1 MSRRRNAGNGK
12 EQAQA
17 ERKSRRIRT
26 TRYDPDPEQGLTSQQ
41 VQEHRLHGW
50 TNVSVDPP
58 AKTVKE
64 IVHENVFTYFNLIF
78 AVLGLLLCIVGSFR
92 NLTFL
97 PVVVINTLIGIVQEV
112 RAKKVLEKMNM
123 LNAPHARAVRDGKV
137 RKVDTEELVL
147 DDIVIFGAGNQI
159 CADAVVSSG
168 EVQVNESLLTGE
180 SDEITKKKGDPLMS
194 GSFVVSGECRARL
207 DKVGEDSYI
216 SRLTMEAKAMDST
229 EQSEM
234 IRSLDRLVRGVGIII
249 IPIGLILFVQSFF
262 FNHDGFRESVT
273 SMVAAVIGMIP
284 EGLYLLASMA
294 LAVSAMRLAR
304 QQVLLH
310 DMKSIETLAR
320 VNVLC
325 VDKTGTITENTMTVG
340 KVEPTL
346 DYREKEEDYPPL
358 EKMLGD
364 FAAAMSE
371 DNITMAALKEHFRE
385 NTGKKP
391 VSLTSFSSTVKYSS
405 VTYEDGAYVLGAPEM
420 VLRDDYVLYEAE
432 IEQFTKKGYRVLVF
446 GQYDGKIDGK
456 PLTGKVTPLGYVTL
470 TNPIRHDA
478 PETFAYF
485 AEQGVDIKVISGD
498 NPVTVSEV
506 AARAGI
512 AGAERYVD
520 AGTLKTDEDVA
531 RAMREYTVF
540 GRVTPAQK
548 RQFVNVL
555 KEQGNTVAMTG
566 DGVNDILALK
576 DADCSIAMASG
587 SEAAAQAAQ
596 VVLLESDFSCMP
608 SVVLEGR
615 RVVNN
620 IQRSASLFLVKN
632 IFSLLLS
639 VFSAVFMITYPLE
652 PSQISLIS
660 MFTIGVPAFFLAMEP
675 NKNRIEGHFL
685 PNVFLKALP
694 GGLTDVLAV
703 GALVIFGRTFAV
715 GETDIATAATILLA
729 IVGFMVLYKISQP
742 VNRLRV
748 GVLAC
753 CAVAL
758 VLASIYMGDLFAIT
772 AMSTECIMLC
782 VLFSIASEPVF
793 RYLSFVVEQIGKFGK
808 RLFSW
813 HEKNKGK
820 TA

>member
-1 MSRRRNAGNGK
+1 
-12 EQAQA
+12 
-17 ERKSRRIRT
+17 
-26 TRYDPDPEQGLTSQQ
+26 
-41 VQEHRLHGW
+41 
-50 TNVSVDPP
+50 
-58 AKTVKE
+58 
-64 IVHENVFTYFNLIF
+64 
-78 AVLGLLLCIVGSFR
+78 
-92 NLTFL
+92 
-97 PVVVINTLIGIVQEV
+97 
-112 RAKKVLEKMNM
+112 
-123 LNAPHARAVRDGKV
+123 
-137 RKVDTEELVL
+137 
-147 DDIVIFGAGNQI
+147 
-159 CADAVVSSG
+159 
-168 EVQVNESLLTGE
+168 
-180 SDEITKKKGDPLMS
+180 MS

-446 GQYDGKIDGK
+446 GQYDGEIDGK

-512 AGAERYVD
+512 AGAECYVD

-555 KEQGNTVAMTG
+555 KVQGNTVAMTG

-587 SEAAAQAAQ
+587 SEAAARQP
-596 VVLLESDFSCMP
+596 SCS
-608 SVVLEGR
+608 SVVCP
-615 RVVNN
+615 
-620 IQRSASLFLVKN
+620 AVK
-632 IFSLLLS
+632 
-639 VFSAVFMITYPLE
+639 
-652 PSQISLIS
+652 
-660 MFTIGVPAFFLAMEP
+660 
-675 NKNRIEGHFL
+675 
-685 PNVFLKALP
+685 
-694 GGLTDVLAV
+694 
-703 GALVIFGRTFAV
+703 
-715 GETDIATAATILLA
+715 
-729 IVGFMVLYKISQP
+729 KI
-742 VNRLRV
+742 R
-748 GVLAC
+748 
-753 CAVAL
+753 
-758 VLASIYMGDLFAIT
+758 
-772 AMSTECIMLC
+772 
-782 VLFSIASEPVF
+782 
-793 RYLSFVVEQIGKFGK
+793 
-808 RLFSW
+808 
-813 HEKNKGK
+813 
-820 TA
+820 

>member
-1 MSRRRNAGNGK
+1 MKDGILLIDKEAGVTSRFVDNKVQRLLGTKKVGHLGTLDPFATGLLVVAVGK
-12 EQAQA
+12 GTKYLPYLGDEEKEYEARLRLF
-17 ERKSRRIRT
+17 ERTST
-26 TRYDPDPEQGLTSQQ
+26 GDPDGE
-41 VQEHRLHGW
+41 
-50 TNVSVDPP
+50 
-58 AKTVKE
+58 
-64 IVHENVFTYFNLIF
+64 
-78 AVLGLLLCIVGSFR
+78 
-92 NLTFL
+92 
-97 PVVVINTLIGIVQEV
+97 
-112 RAKKVLEKMNM
+112 VLERRED
-123 LNAPHARAVRDGKV
+123 PFP
-137 RKVDTEELVL
+137 EEGR
-147 DDIVIFGAGNQI
+147 IH
-159 CADAVVSSG
+159 
-168 EVQVNESLLTGE
+168 
-180 SDEITKKKGDPLMS
+180 
-194 GSFVVSGECRARL
+194 
-207 DKVGEDSYI
+207 
-216 SRLTMEAKAMDST
+216 EA
-229 EQSEM
+229 
-234 IRSLDRLVRGVGIII
+234 
-249 IPIGLILFVQSFF
+249 
-262 FNHDGFRESVT
+262 
-273 SMVAAVIGMIP
+273 
-284 EGLYLLASMA
+284 AS
-294 LAVSAMRLAR
+294 
-304 QQVLLH
+304 
-310 DMKSIETLAR
+310 
-320 VNVLC
+320 
-325 VDKTGTITENTMTVG
+325 
-340 KVEPTL
+340 
-346 DYREKEEDYPPL
+346 
-358 EKMLGD
+358 KMLG
-364 FAAAMSE
+364 E
-371 DNITMAALKEHFRE
+371 REQLPPMASA
-385 NTGKKP
+385 
-391 VSLTSFSSTVKYSS
+391 V
-405 VTYEDGAYVLGAPEM
+405 
-420 VLRDDYVLYEAE
+420 
-432 IEQFTKKGYRVLVF
+432 
-446 GQYDGKIDGK
+446 KIDGK